1 VRAMSLCQV
10 TTSIGLPAADV
21 PALVAF
27 DTLDAAL
34 LAAADVESPLESPP
48 LHAPM
53 IAAISAAP
61 SATAQAE
68 KRAFICI
75 LLLRKGR
82 NGQRMERRRC

>member
-1 VRAMSLCQV
+1 
-10 TTSIGLPAADV
+10 LPAADV

-34 LAAADVESPLESPP
+34 LAAADVDSLLESPP

-68 KRAFICI
+68 
-75 LLLRKGR
+75 
-82 NGQRMERRRC
+82 